1 MLLLPASLQLRPN
14 FALDCAL
21 RAQINNFALGGA
33 LRAQTYRQCNLAFET
48 SKRRLR
54 GSLRTKAKADGSAQV
69 MFDVRPDKMPFV
81 LGCVAA
87 AVAAASAA
95 AGAQAAAIAWI
106 LTAIALERVSRRS
119 VPRPEDIVRFAAPE
133 SFLAESDLA
142 PFANADRIIEPKRV
156 SDDIQDLMRS
166 QLAAGTQIGMAV
178 SVYYKGQEVAHVCGG
193 VYRSMGGAR
202 DEWKAVDPNT
212 LFMSYSVCKGVAATG
227 LMTCVDRGECRYL
240 DTVSALWP
248 EFKRGGKGNVTIA
261 DAISHRAGMP
271 GLKPSFL
278 AVVAGS

>member
-1 MLLLPASLQLRPN
+1 MN
-14 FALDCAL
+14 K
-21 RAQINNFALGGA
+21 
-33 LRAQTYRQCNLAFET
+33 T
-48 SKRRLR
+48 RL
-54 GSLRTKAKADGSAQV
+54 
-69 MFDVRPDKMPFV
+69 FDIPSRNM
-81 LGCVAA
+81 
-87 AVAAASAA
+87 
-95 AGAQAAAIAWI
+95 AI
-106 LTAIALERVSRRS
+106 
-119 VPRPEDIVRFAAPE
+119 
-133 SFLAESDLA
+133 
-142 PFANADRIIEPKRV
+142 
-156 SDDIQDLMRS
+156 
-166 QLAAGTQIGMAV
+166 

>member
-1 MLLLPASLQLRPN
+1 MLLLPASHQLRPT

-21 RAQINNFALGGA
+21 RAQINNFALDGA

-54 GSLRTKAKADGSAQV
+54 RSHLRTKAMADGSAQV
-69 MFDVRPDKMPFV
+69 MFDVRPDKVPFV

-95 AGAQAAAIAWI
+95 AGAKAAAIAWI

-178 SVYYKGQEVAHVCGG
+178 
-193 VYRSMGGAR
+193 R
-202 DEWKAVDPNT
+202 
-212 LFMSYSVCKGVAATG
+212 
-227 LMTCVDRGECRYL
+227 
-240 DTVSALWP
+240 
-248 EFKRGGKGNVTIA
+248 
-261 DAISHRAGMP
+261 
-271 GLKPSFL
+271 
-278 AVVAGS
+278 